1 MAAVPR
7 AMFVIETS
15 GAKLCG
21 SAGDPDDPA
30 GPGDAGA
37 SGADDGETVA
47 ESGIVVYDVSESG
60 VSESS
65 DGIRGTSVPPVAESA
80 AGAPESGTGSTAGSV

>member
-1 MAAVPR
+1 MAVVPR

-47 ESGIVVYDVSESG
+47 ESGIVVYDVSES
-60 VSESS
+60 S

-80 AGAPESGTGSTAGSV
+80 AGVPESGTGSTAGSV